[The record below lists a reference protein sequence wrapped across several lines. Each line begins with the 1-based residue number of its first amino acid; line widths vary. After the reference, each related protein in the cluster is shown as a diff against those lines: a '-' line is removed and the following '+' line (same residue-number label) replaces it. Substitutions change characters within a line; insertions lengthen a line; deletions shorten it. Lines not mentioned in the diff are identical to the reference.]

1 MQIALFRALKSANID
16 DDAAEKAVAVVEEHI
31 EMAVARA
38 VQPLDQKISSI
49 EIKLEQGLKAIDGTL
64 KGIQTS
70 TDVLKWAVI
79 TEGTLIVIGGAIA
92 GYVKLIG

>member
-1 MQIALFRALKSANID
+1 MQVALFRALKSANID
-16 DDAAEKAVAVVEEHI
+16 DDVAEKAVAVVEEHI

-49 EIKLEQGLKAIDGTL
+49 ELKLEQGLKVIDGTL

-70 TDVLKWAVI
+70 IDILKWAVI

-92 GYVKLIG
+92 GYVKLFS